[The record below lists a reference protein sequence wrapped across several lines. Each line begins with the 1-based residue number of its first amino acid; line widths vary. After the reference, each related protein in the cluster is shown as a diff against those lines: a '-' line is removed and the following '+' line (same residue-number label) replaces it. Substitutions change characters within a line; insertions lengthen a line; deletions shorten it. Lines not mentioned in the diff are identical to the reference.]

1 VVTAVD
7 TNGSNIAQLFDQ
19 LADGYDCAAL
29 RFFPFTA
36 DQLAQR
42 LAPQPGEK
50 ILDVATGTGA
60 VAVAVAQ
67 RLQGGGRVMAI
78 DFSDRMIDRAYAN
91 ARRMALHNI
100 DLHSM
105 DAAALAFRADYF
117 DALTCSFGLFFLTDM
132 TAALREWRRVLRP
145 GGRILLTGFGAS
157 AFQPLAKLYCE
168 QLATL
173 GGPQLSVA
181 DFPWQRLADTEVF
194 RALLVDAG
202 FEAIEFAE
210 QQLGFHLQ
218 AAPEWWDILWNTGFR
233 SPLMALDA
241 AQLEQFQQQHLAQ
254 VGGQFSGGT
263 CWLDIPVIF
272 ASARVAK

>member
-1 VVTAVD
+1 
-7 TNGSNIAQLFDQ
+7 
-19 LADGYDCAAL
+19 
-29 RFFPFTA
+29 
-36 DQLAQR
+36 
-42 LAPQPGEK
+42 
-50 ILDVATGTGA
+50 
-60 VAVAVAQ
+60 
-67 RLQGGGRVMAI
+67 M
-78 DFSDRMIDRAYAN
+78 
-91 ARRMALHNI
+91 
-100 DLHSM
+100 
-105 DAAALAFRADYF
+105 
-117 DALTCSFGLFFLTDM
+117 
-132 TAALREWRRVLRP
+132 
-145 GGRILLTGFGAS
+145 
-157 AFQPLAKLYCE
+157 YCE

-181 DFPWQRLADTEVF
+181 DFPWQRIADTEVF
-194 RALLVDAG
+194 RGLLVDAG

-218 AAPEWWDILWNTGFR
+218 AALEWWDVLWNTGFR